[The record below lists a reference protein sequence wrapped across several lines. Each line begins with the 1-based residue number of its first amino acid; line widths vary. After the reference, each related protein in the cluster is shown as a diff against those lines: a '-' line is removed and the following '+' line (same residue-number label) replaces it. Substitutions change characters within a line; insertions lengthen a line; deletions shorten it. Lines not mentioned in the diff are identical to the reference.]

1 MIRLVPAFAALSVAV
16 GFITHAAAADGR
28 PALQESLYLQ
38 HRVEAEDV
46 PPVAER
52 VPMEPLIVDLEARG
66 RTLGKQGGE
75 IRTFIGRAKDI
86 RYMVVYGYAR
96 LVGYDETF
104 QLKADILKSVEVEE
118 GRIFTLRLRKGH
130 KWSNGDAFTAE
141 DFRYWWEDIANNA
154 ELAPGGPPELMMV
167 KGQPPAFEVIDEVT
181 VRYSWDAPNPRFL
194 PALASARPPFIYRPS
209 TFLKKYHATY
219 ADPAKLAERVEKKK
233 RKSWAALH
241 NKIDNMYKFDNP
253 KLPTLQPWVNTDKKN
268 NTRYRLE
275 RNPFYHR
282 IDKAGVQLPYIDTVE
297 MTIAAGGLIPA
308 KVNRGEADMQVRGLG
323 FSDAAVLKRGEA
335 EGGYKTY
342 LWSSG
347 TGSDIALYPNQTVA
361 DPVWRELMRDVRFR
375 RALSLGI
382 SRKAL
387 NKSLYYG
394 MALEAGVAAL
404 PASPFYSEEKL
415 RSFAKY
421 DPEAANALLD
431 EMGLTARDSDGMRL
445 MPDGRR
451 MVVIVE
457 SAGERQEET
466 DALELIAEM
475 WRDIGIDMTFRS
487 LDRDI
492 LRNKASSGQSMM
504 PVWMGWNNGVPTP
517 DASPKALAPVDQ
529 TNFSWPKWGQHFQTS
544 GGAGDAPESPEAKR
558 LLELFKE
565 WSLASSA
572 SQKAAIWEE
581 MLEIHADQV
590 FAIGLVSAS
599 PQPVVFSARMKNV
612 TEEGVFTWEPAAHLG
627 AYRIDELYYAE

>member
-1 MIRLVPAFAALSVAV
+1 MKRLLPAFTALFALAAASAQALDTRPELQETLYLKHRIEAGDVPAVA
-16 GFITHAAAADGR
+16 D
-28 PALQESLYLQ
+28 
-38 HRVEAEDV
+38 
-46 PPVAER
+46 R
-52 VPMEPLIVDLEARG
+52 VPQEPLIVDLEARG
-66 RTLGKQGGE
+66 RTLGKQGGD

-104 QLKADILKSVEVEE
+104 TLKADILKSVEVEE
-118 GRIFTLRLRKGH
+118 GRIFTLRLRRGH
-130 KWSNGDAFTAE
+130 KWSNGDPFTAE
-141 DFRYWWEDIANNA
+141 DFRYWWEDIANNP
-154 ELAPGGPPELMMV
+154 ELAPGGPPELMLV
-167 KGQPPAFEVIDEVT
+167 EDKPAAFEVIDDVT
-181 VRYSWDAPNPRFL
+181 VRFSWDAPNPRFL
-194 PALASARPPFIYRPS
+194 PALAAARPPFIYRPS
-209 TFLKKYHATY
+209 EFLKRYHAKY
-219 ADPAKLAERVEKKK
+219 ADPAKLAEQVAKDNQ
-233 RKSWAALH
+233 KSWASLH

-308 KVNRGEADMQVRGLG
+308 KVNRGEADLQVRGLG

-347 TGSDIALYPNQTVA
+347 TGSDIALYPNQTVS
-361 DPVWRELMRDVRFR
+361 DPVWRDLMRDVRFR
-375 RALSLGI
+375 RALSLAI
-382 SRKAL
+382 SRKAI

-394 MALEAGVAAL
+394 MALEAAVAAL
-404 PASPFYSEEKL
+404 PASPFYDEDQL
-415 RSFAKY
+415 NAYARY
-421 DPEAANALLD
+421 NPERANELLD
-431 EMGLTARDSDGMRL
+431 EIGLTARDDAGMRL
-445 MPDGRR
+445 LPDGRR
-451 MVVIVE
+451 MVLIVE

-475 WRDIGIDMTFRS
+475 WRDVGVDMTFRS

-529 TNFSWPKWGQHFQTS
+529 TNFSWPKWGQHFQTM
-544 GGAGDAPESPEAKR
+544 GGAGDAPETAETKR
-558 LLELFKE
+558 LLTLFNE
-565 WSLASSA
+565 WSLASSE
-572 SQKAAIWEE
+572 SEKAAIWEE

-590 FAIGLVSAS
+590 FAIGLVSAA
-599 PQPVVFSARMKNV
+599 PQPVVFSARMRNV
-612 TEEGVFTWEPAAHLG
+612 TKDGVFTWEPAAHLG

>member
-1 MIRLVPAFAALSVAV
+1 MIRLAPAFIALLAAVAL
-16 GFITHAAAADGR
+16 AAPAQATGAR
-28 PALQESLYLQ
+28 PELQETLYLQ
-38 HRVEAEDV
+38 HRVEAEDI
-46 PPVAER
+46 PGIEDR
-52 VPMEPLIVDLEARG
+52 VPLEPLIVDLAERG

-104 QLKADILKSVEVEE
+104 KLKADILKAVEVEE
-118 GRIFTLRLRKGH
+118 GRIFTLRLRRGH
-130 KWSNGDAFTAE
+130 KWSNGDPFTAE

-154 ELAPGGPPELMMV
+154 ELAPGGPPELMIV
-167 KGQPPAFEVIDEVT
+167 NGKVPTFEVIDEVT
-181 VRYSWDAPNPRFL
+181 VRFTWEAPNPRFL
-194 PALASARPPFIYRPS
+194 PALAAARPPFIYRPS
-209 TFLKKYHATY
+209 TFLKKYHAGF
-219 ADPAKLAERVEKKK
+219 ADPERLAERVAKGKQ
-233 RKSWAALH
+233 KSWASLH

-268 NTRYRLE
+268 NTRYRLQ

-282 IDKAGVQLPYIDTVE
+282 IDSAGVQLPYIDTVE

-308 KVNRGEADMQVRGLG
+308 KVNRGEADMQVRGIG
-323 FSDAAVLKRGEA
+323 FSDAAVLKRGEK
-335 EGGYKTY
+335 EGGYTTY

-347 TGSDIALYPNQTVA
+347 TGSDIALYPNQTVS

-375 RALSLGI
+375 RALSLAI

-394 MALEAGVAAL
+394 MAMEAAVAAL
-404 PASPFYSEEKL
+404 PASPFYSEGQLK
-415 RSFAKY
+415 SYAVY
-421 DPEAANALLD
+421 NPERANELLD
-431 EMGLTARDSDGMRL
+431 EIGLTARDADGMRL
-445 MPDGRR
+445 LPDGRR
-451 MVVIVE
+451 MVLIVE
-457 SAGERQEET
+457 NAGERTEET

-475 WRDIGIDMTFRS
+475 WRDVGVDMTFRS

-529 TNFSWPKWGQHFQTS
+529 TNFSWPKWGQYFQTG
-544 GGAGDAPESPEAKR
+544 GGAGDAPETPEAKR
-558 LLELFKE
+558 LLALFEE
-565 WSLASSA
+565 WSLASSE
-572 SQKAAIWEE
+572 SEKAAIWEE

-590 FAIGLVSAS
+590 FAIGLISAA
-599 PQPVVFSARMKNV
+599 PQPVVFSARMRNV
-612 TEEGVFTWEPAAHLG
+612 TKEGVFTWEPAAHLG